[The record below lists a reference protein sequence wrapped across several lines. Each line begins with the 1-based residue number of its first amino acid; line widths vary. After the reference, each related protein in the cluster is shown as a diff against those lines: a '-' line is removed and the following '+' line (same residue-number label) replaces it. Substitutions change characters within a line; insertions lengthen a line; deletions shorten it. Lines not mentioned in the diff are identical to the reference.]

1 MNHINSAKVKMMPI
15 FKYECFEDPLP
26 NPNSKKIKYR
36 NLKLSQNRFN
46 EKKLPVF
53 DSMFQIS
60 YNKNIC
66 TTSTVHNF
74 MSLYNR
80 VNTFQKDYTPL
91 HLAIEMGN
99 FHLIQF
105 LLRLPTINVNTFT
118 GTGLTGLHMAIKSEN
133 LTIVKYLCEYS
144 DIDLEATS
152 NCVGTP
158 LIYATLISTPII
170 LKTLIDYGA
179 DVNKT
184 FTADCLN
191 PLMLAIH
198 NHKTEHSWILA
209 ESGICPLHT
218 DVKKWNALHYAAIF
232 KAPTELLQKLM
243 EIGCDQNGITRE
255 GMTPLHHA
263 VISGSIDSVQ
273 ILVMKADIHIADENG
288 LTALHYAAYQGHW
301 EIVKILL
308 AAGSRP
314 NKKTNSKVTPLH
326 FAAKHDRFLVV
337 EELLKCYVDVNAV
350 TMQCN
355 TPLHYAACN
364 GNEKMIEVLLKQGAD
379 PNIPNKDNDLPIHL
393 ACLRGVINAVKLLC
407 LNTLNMDYRNKNNM
421 SPLHNAVLST
431 NEELIKFLLN
441 KYKFSIDTDL
451 FNVALRSGN
460 IHIIKIIIDRTN
472 ESILKDEVFWFKI
485 IGFTGSLEIIKLFI
499 KRVQPPNSVI
509 SSLVGYATHLGHCD
523 IARYLL
529 EYVRTW
535 DDLLDGEG
543 NTALHYAIHKN
554 DTELVRLLI
563 EKGSNVNH
571 INDAGITLLQSA
583 SKIANTE
590 IVKLLL
596 KNWNTCYTS
605 NNKTIL

>member
-1 MNHINSAKVKMMPI
+1 MNHINSAKVNMMPV
-15 FKYECFEDPLP
+15 FKYGCFEDPLP
-26 NPNSKKIKYR
+26 NPNSKKIKYK
-36 NLKLSQNRFN
+36 NFKLSQSRFN
-46 EKKLPVF
+46 EKKMPVF

-60 YNKNIC
+60 YNKNLC
-66 TTSTVHNF
+66 TTSTVQHF
-74 MSLYNR
+74 MSLYNK
-80 VNTFQKDYTPL
+80 VNKLQKDYTPL

-118 GTGLTGLHMAIKSEN
+118 GTGFTGLHLAVKSEN
-133 LTIVKYLCEYS
+133 VTIVKYLCEYS

-152 NCVGTP
+152 SCVGTP

-170 LKTLIDYGA
+170 LKTLIDFGA

-184 FTADCLN
+184 FTADRLN
-191 PLMLAIH
+191 SLMLAIH
-198 NHKTEHSWILA
+198 NHKNEHSWILA

-232 KAPTELLQKLM
+232 KASTELLQKLI

-263 VISGSIDSVQ
+263 VISGSIDSVK
-273 ILVMKADIHIADENG
+273 ILVMKADIHITDENG

-308 AAGSRP
+308 DTGSRP

-364 GNEKMIEVLLKQGAD
+364 GNEKMVEILLKHGAD

-393 ACLRGVINAVKLLC
+393 ACLRGAIDAVKLLC
-407 LNTLNMDYRNKNNM
+407 LNKSNMDWRNKNNM
-421 SPLHNAVLST
+421 SPLHNAVLSS

-441 KYKFSIDTDL
+441 KYKFSFDTDL
-451 FNVALRSGN
+451 FSVALRSGN
-460 IHIIKIIIDRTN
+460 IHIIQLIIDKTN
-472 ESILKDEVFWFKI
+472 ETMLKDEVFWFKI
-485 IGFTGSLEIIKLFI
+485 IGFSGSLEVIKLFV
-499 KRVQPPNSVI
+499 KRVQPPLSVI

-523 IARYLL
+523 IARFLL

-543 NTALHYAIHKN
+543 NSALYYAIYKN
-554 DTELVRLLI
+554 DIELVRLLI

-571 INDAGITLLQSA
+571 INDAGITLLQCA
-583 SKIANTE
+583 SINGNTE
-590 IVKLLL
+590 IVKLL
-596 KNWNTCYTS
+596 KNWTTCYTS
-605 NNKTIL
+605 KNKAIL

>member
-1 MNHINSAKVKMMPI
+1 MPV
-15 FKYECFEDPLP
+15 FKYECFEDQLP
-26 NPNSKKIKYR
+26 NPNSKKTKYK
-36 NLKLSQNRFN
+36 NFKLSQSRFN

-66 TTSTVHNF
+66 TTSTVKNF
-74 MSLYNR
+74 MSLYNK
-80 VNTFQKDYTPL
+80 VNKLQKDYTPL

-99 FHLIQF
+99 FHLVQF
-105 LLRLPTINVNTFT
+105 LLRLPTINVNNFT
-118 GTGLTGLHMAIKSEN
+118 GTGFTGLHMAIKSEN
-133 LTIVKYLCEYS
+133 VTIVKYLCEYS

-152 NCVGTP
+152 SSVGTP
-158 LIYATLISTPII
+158 LIYATLISTPLI
-170 LKTLIDYGA
+170 LKTLIDHGA

-191 PLMLAIH
+191 SLMLAIH
-198 NHKTEHSWILA
+198 NHKNEHSWILA
-209 ESGICPLHT
+209 ESGICPSHT
-218 DVKKWNALHYAAIF
+218 DSKKWNALHYATIF
-232 KAPTELLQKLM
+232 KASTELLQKLM

-263 VISGSIDSVQ
+263 VISGSIDAVQ
-273 ILVMKADIHIADENG
+273 ILVMKADIHKTDENG

-326 FAAKHDRFLVV
+326 FATKHDRFLVV
-337 EELLKCYVDVNAV
+337 EELLKCYVDVNAF

-364 GNEKMIEVLLKQGAD
+364 GNEKMVETLLKHGAD
-379 PNIPNKDNDLPIHL
+379 PNIPNKENDLPIHL
-393 ACLRGVINAVKLLC
+393 ACLRGAIDTVKLLC
-407 LNTLNMDYRNKNNM
+407 LNKSNMDWRNKNNM
-421 SPLHNAVLST
+421 SPLYNAVLST

-451 FNVALRSGN
+451 FNVAIRSGN
-460 IHIIKIIIDRTN
+460 INIIKIIIDRTN
-472 ESILKDEVFWFKI
+472 ETMFKDAVFWFKI
-485 IGFTGSLEIIKLFI
+485 ISFSGSLEIIKLFV
-499 KRVQPPNSVI
+499 KRVQPPISAI

-523 IARYLL
+523 IARFLL
-529 EYVRTW
+529 EFVGTW
-535 DDLLDGEG
+535 DDFLDGEG
-543 NTALHYAIHKN
+543 NTALYYAIYKN

-583 SKIANTE
+583 SINGNTE
-590 IVKLLL
+590 ILKLLL
-596 KNWNTCYTS
+596 KNWTTCYTP
-605 NNKTIL
+605 NNEVNL

>member
-1 MNHINSAKVKMMPI
+1 MIPT
-15 FKYECFEDPLP
+15 FKHECFDDPLP
-26 NPNSKKIKYR
+26 NSNNKKTKYK
-36 NLKLSQNRFN
+36 NVKVSQRRFSD
-46 EKKLPVF
+46 KKLPVF
-53 DSMFQIS
+53 DSMFQIN
-60 YNKNIC
+60 YKKNFY
-66 TTSTVHNF
+66 TTSSVDNF
-74 MSLYNR
+74 MSLYNK
-80 VNTFQKDYTPL
+80 VNKLQQDYTPL

-105 LLRLPTINVNTFT
+105 LLKLPTINVNNFT
-118 GTGLTGLHMAIKSEN
+118 GNGFTALHMAIKFEN
-133 LTIVKYLCEYS
+133 VTIVKYLCENS
-144 DIDLEATS
+144 DVDLEATS
-152 NCVGTP
+152 SSVGTP
-158 LIYATLISTPII
+158 LAYATLISTPII
-170 LKTLIDYGA
+170 LKTLIDHGA

-191 PLMLAIH
+191 SLMLAIH
-198 NHKTEHSWILA
+198 NDKNEQSWILA

-232 KAPTELLQKLM
+232 KASSELLRKLI

-263 VISGSIDSVQ
+263 VISGSIDSVK
-273 ILVMKADIHIADENG
+273 ILVVMKADIHKADENG
-288 LTALHYAAYQGHW
+288 LTALHYAAYQGLV

-326 FAAKHDRFLVV
+326 FAAKHDRLLVV
-337 EELLKCYVDVNAV
+337 EELLKCYVDVNAI

-364 GNEKMIEVLLKQGAD
+364 GNEKMVETLLKHGAD

-393 ACLRGVINAVKLLC
+393 ACLRGAIDVVKLLY
-407 LNTLNMDYRNKNNM
+407 LNRSNMDSRNKNNM

-451 FNVALRSGN
+451 YTVALRSGN
-460 IHIIKIIIDRTN
+460 IHVIKIIIDRTN
-472 ESILKDEVFWFKI
+472 ETMLKNEIFWFMV
-485 IGFTGSLEIIKLFI
+485 IGFSGSLEIIKLFV
-499 KRVQPPNSVI
+499 KRVKPPISAI
-509 SSLVGYATHLGHCD
+509 SSLIGYATHLGHCD
-523 IARYLL
+523 IARFLL

-535 DDLLDGEG
+535 NDLLDGEG
-543 NTALHYAIHKN
+543 NTALYYAVHKN
-554 DTELVRLLI
+554 DIELVRLLI

-571 INDAGITLLQSA
+571 INDAGITLLESA
-583 SKIANTE
+583 SKTGNTE
-590 IVKLLL
+590 IIKLLL
-596 KNWNTCYTS
+596 KN
-605 NNKTIL
+605 